1 MSKETAARSF
11 NHRHL
16 LGIEQLTAGD
26 ISLVLDTADSFKEI
40 STRTIKKVPALRG
53 KTVINLFFE
62 PSTRTRT
69 SFEIAEKRLSAD
81 TINIAVAQ
89 SAVVKGESF
98 KDTVK
103 TLMAM
108 SPDIIVMRHQNGGA
122 PHYLTRLVEASVVN
136 AGDGIHEHPT
146 QALLDALTI
155 REYKKNFN
163 GLVVVISGDIA
174 HSRVARSNI
183 LCLTRLGA
191 TVRLAGPATM
201 IPAGIEK
208 MGARVYGRMEEAC
221 EGADIVMMLRLQL
234 ERQTEGLFPTLREYN
249 RLFGLS
255 TRMLSYAKKD
265 ALVMHPGPM
274 NRGVE
279 IDPEVADC
287 DRSVILNQVENG
299 IAVRMA
305 VLYLLQGANV
315 AVEGHN
321 QT

>member
-1 MSKETAARSF
+1 MDRGKTPSTFSHK
-11 NHRHL
+11 HL
-16 LGIEQLTAGD
+16 LGIEQLSADD
-26 ISLVLDTADSFKEI
+26 IHAILDTAYSFKEV

-53 KTVINLFFE
+53 KTVINLFYE

-81 TINIAVAQ
+81 TINIAV
-89 SAVVKGESF
+89 STSSVVKGESL

-108 SPDIIVMRHQNGGA
+108 HPDTIVIRHQNGGA
-122 PHYLTRLVEASVVN
+122 PHFLTTLVEASVIN

-146 QALLDALTI
+146 QALLDAFTIKEKKGQIKGLT
-155 REYKKNFN
+155 
-163 GLVVVISGDIA
+163 VVIAGDIA

-183 LCLTRLGA
+183 LSLVRLGA
-191 TVRLAGPATM
+191 SVRLAGPPTM
-201 IPAGIEK
+201 IPYGVEA
-208 MGARVYGRMEEAC
+208 MGPRVFTRMEEAL
-221 EGADIVMMLRLQL
+221 EGADVVMMLRLQL

-249 RLFGLS
+249 RIWGLS
-255 TRMLSYAKKD
+255 ARMLKYAKKD

-279 IDPEVADC
+279 IDPEVADG
-287 DRSVILNQVENG
+287 DHAVILDQVENG

-305 VLYLLQGANV
+305 VLYLVSG
-315 AVEGHN
+315 VE
-321 QT
+321 TELET

>member
-122 PHYLTRLVEASVVN
+122 PHYQTRLVEASVVN

-191 TVRLAGPATM
+191 TVRLAGPAPTQA
-201 IPAGIEK
+201 IRRPLL
-208 MGARVYGRMEEAC
+208 GARPSA
-221 EGADIVMMLRLQL
+221 
-234 ERQTEGLFPTLREYN
+234 
-249 RLFGLS
+249 
-255 TRMLSYAKKD
+255 TRRAMS
-265 ALVMHPGPM
+265 
-274 NRGVE
+274 
-279 IDPEVADC
+279 
-287 DRSVILNQVENG
+287 S
-299 IAVRMA
+299 
-305 VLYLLQGANV
+305 LL
-315 AVEGHN
+315 
-321 QT
+321 